1 MSAPGQPSNQRCRKA
16 CNFGQSLMFVL
27 AMSKSPRCNKARPV
41 ASPLWALLALGLMTG
56 CPQMASYPDEAGPR
70 YSGDYRPV
78 VPTATT
84 PPSSVTVVTY
94 NLAFA
99 EHVPE
104 AIASLSSPP
113 LAGADVIAMQEMDA
127 SSVERIAKELGLS
140 YVYYPASVA
149 KDGDDFGNAVLS
161 RWPITADRKI
171 NLPHDDPYHQQHRI
185 GVAAT
190 VDIRGTP
197 FQMVSVHGATPIV
210 GLGARLD
217 QAETVIQAVKGEAPA
232 QVIAGDFNTSDPGSL
247 TQTVKLFTGLGFQW
261 ASEGAEDTVN
271 SIIGKLTLD
280 SVFARGLTPV
290 ERGVDTRPSGSDHQP
305 VWVRFAWQ

>member
-1 MSAPGQPSNQRCRKA
+1 MLVSE
-16 CNFGQSLMFVL
+16 
-27 AMSKSPRCNKARPV
+27 MSKSPRCNKARPV
-41 ASPLWALLALGLMTG
+41 ASPLWALLVLGLLTG
-56 CPQMASYPDEAGPR
+56 CPLMASYPDAAGPR

-78 VPTATT
+78 VPTGVEA
-84 PPSSVTVVTY
+84 PASITVVTY

-99 EHVPE
+99 EHVTE

-127 SSVERIAKELGLS
+127 PSVERIAKELGLS

-161 RWPITADRKI
+161 RWPITADQKI

-197 FQMVSVHGATPIV
+197 FQVVSVHGATPIV

-217 QAETVIQAVKGEAPA
+217 QAETVIHAVEGAAPA

-247 TQTVKLFTGLGFQW
+247 TQTVKLFEDWGFLW
-261 ASEGAEDTVN
+261 ASEGVGDTVD
-271 SIIGKLTLD
+271 SIIGGLTLD
-280 SVFARGLTPV
+280 SVFTKGLTPV
-290 ERGVDTRPSGSDHQP
+290 ERGVDERPSGSDHQP
-305 VWVRFAWQ
+305 VWVRFAWP

>member
-1 MSAPGQPSNQRCRKA
+1 MSQPSRC
-16 CNFGQSLMFVL
+16 
-27 AMSKSPRCNKARPV
+27 PEARPV
-41 ASPLWALLALGLMTG
+41 VRRRRSFEPKKGRLAAPLGGLLLLGLLTG
-56 CPQMASYPDEAGPR
+56 CPLMPSYPDEAGPR
-70 YSGDYRPV
+70 YGGDYRPV
-78 VPTATT
+78 VPTAVE

-99 EHVPE
+99 EQVTD
-104 AIASLSSPP
+104 AIASLSTPP
-113 LAGADVIAMQEMDA
+113 LANADVIAMQEMDA
-127 SSVERIAKELGLS
+127 PSVERIARELGLS

-197 FQMVSVHGATPIV
+197 FQVVSVHGATPIV

-217 QAETVIQAVKGEAPA
+217 QAETVIHSVEGEVPS

-247 TQTVKLFTGLGFQW
+247 TQTVKLFSKWGFQW
-261 ASEGAEDTVN
+261 ASEGVGDTVD
-271 SIIGKLTLD
+271 SVIGGLPLD
-280 SVFARGLTPV
+280 SVFVRGLTPV
-290 ERGVDTRPSGSDHQP
+290 ERGVDRRPSGSDHQP
-305 VWVRFAWQ
+305 VWVRFGWPR